1 VCFYFGEIAYS
12 KGAEDGVEVAN
23 DWYVRNVNPTV
34 RTVPAAAGTT
44 VYELDAGYVGF
55 LTVPYPDWPMDPA
68 GLSPWDLFW
77 ILVKGG
83 ETTEILEQFTP

>member
-1 VCFYFGEIAYS
+1 MCSYSGEIAYT

-44 VYELDAGYVGF
+44 VYGLDAGYVGF
-55 LTVPYPDWPMDPA
+55 LTVPYPDWSMNPA
-68 GLSPWDLFW
+68 GPSPWDLFW
-77 ILVKGG
+77 VLVNGG
-83 ETTEILEQFTP
+83 EITEIFE